1 MNVLD
6 TKEGREHMRG
16 PVIRISPNESST
28 ALTFDCCCGHKEVAV
43 DAVPD
48 VDRAKDW
55 HGTLRRVHRVDIC
68 VDAHRV
74 SCTVQGLG
82 HRLPVIR
89 RVPLSVA
96 LGMGQI
102 GDPLYVLVGER

>member
-1 MNVLD
+1 MQ
-6 TKEGREHMRG
+6 G
-16 PVIRISPNESST
+16 PVISMSPNETST
-28 ALTFDCCCGHKEVAV
+28 ALTFDCCCGPQEVAV

-48 VDRAKDW
+48 EARARDW
-55 HGTLRRVHRVDIC
+55 HGALRRIHRVDIC
-68 VDAHRV
+68 VDRDRV

-102 GDPLYVLVGER
+102 GDPLFVLVGDR

>member
-1 MNVLD
+1 
-6 TKEGREHMRG
+6 MRG
-16 PVIRISPNESST
+16 PVIRITPNETST
-28 ALTFDCCCGHKEVAV
+28 DLTFDCCCGQKEVAV

-48 VDRAKDW
+48 VDRAKGW
-55 HGTLRRVHRVDIC
+55 QGTFRRIHRVDIC
-68 VDAHRV
+68 VDSHRV

-102 GDPLYVLVGER
+102 GNPLFVLVGER

>member
-1 MNVLD
+1 
-6 TKEGREHMRG
+6 MRG
-16 PVIRISPNESST
+16 PVICISPNESST
-28 ALTFDCCCGHKEVAV
+28 ALTIDCRGGRREVAV
-43 DAVPD
+43 DGLPD

-55 HGTLRRVHRVDIC
+55 HGALRRIHRVDIC

-89 RVPLSVA
+89 RIPLSVA
-96 LGMGQI
+96 LGMGQM
-102 GDPLYVLVGER
+102 GDRLFVLVGES

>member
-1 MNVLD
+1 MQ
-6 TKEGREHMRG
+6 G
-16 PVIRISPNESST
+16 PVISMSPNETST
-28 ALTFDCCCGHKEVAV
+28 ALTFDCCGGQKQVAV

-48 VDRAKDW
+48 VDRAHDW
-55 HGTLRRVHRVDIC
+55 HGALRRIHRVNIC
-68 VDAHRV
+68 VDRDRV

-102 GDPLYVLVGER
+102 GDPLFVLVGDR